1 MASFSMNCLLHV
13 CMHICMVTLHKM
25 IKLPQEAMSDQTKV
39 CYWVYDTPLQG
50 FGWRIPRDPSTQHR
64 ALPLLFAPTG
74 I

>member
-1 MASFSMNCLLHV
+1 
-13 CMHICMVTLHKM
+13 M